1 MRIGLALGGGVV
13 RGYAHIGVLS
23 VLEREGIPIHCIAG
37 ASAGAIMGAMY
48 AAGLSAGQIREGA
61 MRLKWWHLA
70 RPVFPI
76 RGLVS
81 FAPMER
87 WLMRALGDIRFEDLK
102 LPFAAVATDLE
113 AGQPITLREGR
124 LAPAIR
130 GSCSVPG
137 LVVPLRL
144 NGHLLCDGGISDNLP
159 VSVARALGA
168 EYVIGVNLF
177 DPFIPRPRNLFSLGF
192 AAIETMVRRAGGG
205 IDSAD
210 CLISP
215 DLVGNTY
222 LRMSKRQELMA
233 KGEVAAESQ
242 LECIRA
248 AVRGEATGQAS
259 RRRASLAHGGEH
271 MQAPPPE
278 SNGVNGASSIEQQ
291 SG

>member
-1 MRIGLALGGGVV
+1 
-13 RGYAHIGVLS
+13 
-23 VLEREGIPIHCIAG
+23 
-37 ASAGAIMGAMY
+37 
-48 AAGLSAGQIREGA
+48 
-61 MRLKWWHLA
+61 
-70 RPVFPI
+70 
-76 RGLVS
+76 
-81 FAPMER
+81 MER
-87 WLMRALGDIRFEDLK
+87 WLVRTLGDICFEDLK

-130 GSCSVPG
+130 GSCGVPG

-177 DPFIPRPRNLFSLGF
+177 DPIIPRPRNMFTLGF

-205 IDSAD
+205 VDSAD

-215 DLVGNTY
+215 DLIGSTY
-222 LRMSKRQELMA
+222 IRMSKRQELMA
-233 KGEVAAESQ
+233 KGEAATEAQ
-242 LECIRA
+242 LECIREA
-248 AVRGEATGQAS
+248 LRSGRPAPGAHRQAV
-259 RRRASLAHGGEH
+259 LADGGEH

-278 SNGVNGASSIEQQ
+278 VDGAPTSV
-291 SG
+291 